1 MDNEVSI
8 IRRITWI
15 GFYVNAVLMAIKI
28 VTGLYG
34 HSEALVADG
43 VHSMSDFATDLIVLC
58 FVAIAYKSAD
68 SAHPY
73 GHGKFETLASL
84 IIGVSLIAVA
94 AGIGLKGI
102 DSIIDAMA
110 GNILPRPDLSVVI
123 VAVVSIAAKEILYR
137 ITANIG
143 RRIGSS
149 LLLANAWHHR
159 TDAYSSVATVIG
171 ASAAFFLGQQW
182 RVLDPIASV
191 FISVFI
197 GVSAFK
203 IIYPALNELLEKSLP
218 ETQVIKI
225 NETMSG
231 VPGVI
236 SHHRL
241 RTRRNGRSA
250 IIDVHIKVNPDITV
264 TEGHNIASEVENRL
278 NQLLGMGVIVYVHVE
293 PFVSGR
299 NSDGLML

>member
-94 AGIGLKGI
+94 AGISPKSPE
-102 DSIIDAMA
+102 SI
-110 GNILPRPDLSVVI
+110 
-123 VAVVSIAAKEILYR
+123 
-137 ITANIG
+137 T
-143 RRIGSS
+143 
-149 LLLANAWHHR
+149 
-159 TDAYSSVATVIG
+159 
-171 ASAAFFLGQQW
+171 
-182 RVLDPIASV
+182 
-191 FISVFI
+191 
-197 GVSAFK
+197 
-203 IIYPALNELLEKSLP
+203 
-218 ETQVIKI
+218 
-225 NETMSG
+225 
-231 VPGVI
+231 
-236 SHHRL
+236 
-241 RTRRNGRSA
+241 
-250 IIDVHIKVNPDITV
+250 
-264 TEGHNIASEVENRL
+264 
-278 NQLLGMGVIVYVHVE
+278 
-293 PFVSGR
+293 
-299 NSDGLML
+299 